1 MEVLRQKSSIARQ
14 YPSLLLG
21 DVASLAIGSNL
32 YLFLKLHFKKILLFF
47 LLLSLAVGLTYK
59 WYMGQSV
66 PVFEVKTRNFVQ
78 TVVASGQVKNPHRN
92 DVGVQITGTVLNI
105 PVLEGQH
112 VNKGDLLIELESTEL
127 RAALKQAHLSVEQ
140 AQVKLLQIHQLLEPV
155 ALQTFNQAQANND
168 NALKTLKRNRELL
181 EKNFIGQ
188 SSLDESIRAQLITQA
203 QWMTA
208 KSQLESLGD
217 GGSEYLSAQS
227 ALSLAQ
233 SAQEGA
239 RSRLD
244 YAKVVAKA
252 SGTLISRN
260 VEPGDV
266 VQPGKSLMRLS
277 PSGQTQLVL
286 QIDEKNLQ
294 KLKLGQTA
302 FASADAYPNQ
312 KFEATV
318 DYINTSV
325 DPQRGSIEVKLGVPK
340 PPEFLKQDMTVSVD
354 VEVSRT
360 LSAKPVPLLCIHE
373 ISTRTPWV
381 YKVMG
386 SKLIRQV
393 VSLGVS
399 SAGFVDVVEGL
410 QEGDVITIDALLP
423 LKSGL
428 RVHPTSTPSF
438 Q

>member
-1 MEVLRQKSSIARQ
+1 M
-14 YPSLLLG
+14 LLG

-32 YLFLKLHFKKILLFF
+32 YLFLELHLKKILLSF
-47 LLLSLAVGLTYK
+47 LLLSLAAGLTYK
-59 WYMGQSV
+59 WYLGQSV
-66 PVFEVKTRNFVQ
+66 PVFEVTTRDFVQ
-78 TVVASGQVKNPHRN
+78 TVVASGQVQNPHRI

-105 PVLEGQH
+105 PVLEGQY
-112 VNKGDLLIELESTEL
+112 VKKGDLLIELQSTEL
-127 RAALKQAHLSVEQ
+127 RAALRQSQLSVEQ

-155 ALQTFNQAQANND
+155 AFQTFNQAQANND

-203 QWMTA
+203 QLMMS
-208 KSQLESLGD
+208 KSQLESLKD
-217 GGSEYLSAQS
+217 GGSEHLSAQS
-227 ALSLAQ
+227 SLSLAQ
-233 SAQEGA
+233 STQEGA

-244 YAKVVAKA
+244 YAKVLAKV

-266 VQPGKSLMRLS
+266 VQPGKILMRLS

-286 QIDEKNLQ
+286 QIDEKNLR
-294 KLKLGQTA
+294 KLKLGQSA
-302 FASADAYPNQ
+302 LASADAYPSQ

-318 DYINTSV
+318 EYINTSV
-325 DPQRGSIEVKLGVPK
+325 DPQRGSIEVKLGVSK
-340 PPEFLKQDMTVSVD
+340 PPEYLKQDMTVSVD
-354 VEVSRT
+354 VEVSKT

-373 ISTRTPWV
+373 INTRMPWV
-381 YKVMG
+381 YKVIG

-393 VSLGVS
+393 VSLGAS

-410 QEGDVITIDALLP
+410 QEGDLLTIDALMP

-428 RVHPTSTPSF
+428 RVHPSPTPRL

>member
-1 MEVLRQKSSIARQ
+1 M
-14 YPSLLLG
+14 LLG

-32 YLFLKLHFKKILLFF
+32 YLFLELHLKKILLSF
-47 LLLSLAVGLTYK
+47 LLLSLAAGLTYK
-59 WYMGQSV
+59 WYLGQSV
-66 PVFEVKTRNFVQ
+66 PVFEVTTRDFVQ
-78 TVVASGQVKNPHRN
+78 TVVASGQVQNPHRI

-105 PVLEGQH
+105 PVLEGQY
-112 VNKGDLLIELESTEL
+112 VKKGDLLIELQSTEL
-127 RAALKQAHLSVEQ
+127 RAALRQSQLSVEQ

-155 ALQTFNQAQANND
+155 AFQTFNQAQANND
-168 NALKTLKRNRELL
+168 NALKTLKRNQELL

-203 QWMTA
+203 QLMMS
-208 KSQLESLGD
+208 KSQLESLKD
-217 GGSEYLSAQS
+217 GGSEHLSAQS
-227 ALSLAQ
+227 SLSLAQ
-233 SAQEGA
+233 STQEGA

-244 YAKVVAKA
+244 YAKVLAKV

-266 VQPGKSLMRLS
+266 VQPGKILMRLS

-286 QIDEKNLQ
+286 QIDEKNLR
-294 KLKLGQTA
+294 KLKLGQSA
-302 FASADAYPNQ
+302 LASADAYPSQ

-318 DYINTSV
+318 EYINTSV
-325 DPQRGSIEVKLGVPK
+325 DPQRGSIEVKLGVSK
-340 PPEFLKQDMTVSVD
+340 PPEYLKQDMTVSVD
-354 VEVSRT
+354 VEVSKT

-373 ISTRTPWV
+373 INTRMPWV
-381 YKVMG
+381 YKVIG

-393 VSLGVS
+393 VSLGAS

-410 QEGDVITIDALLP
+410 QEGDLLTIDALMP

-428 RVHPTSTPSF
+428 RVHPSPTPRL

>member
-1 MEVLRQKSSIARQ
+1 M
-14 YPSLLLG
+14 
-21 DVASLAIGSNL
+21 
-32 YLFLKLHFKKILLFF
+32 LFI
-47 LLLSLAVGLTYK
+47 LAVGLIYK
-59 WYMGQSV
+59 WYLGQSI
-66 PVFEVKTRNFVQ
+66 PVFEVKARDFVQ
-78 TVVASGQVKNPHRN
+78 TVVASGQVQNPHRI
-92 DVGVQITGTVLNI
+92 DVGIQITGTVLSI
-105 PVLEGQH
+105 PVLEGQL

-127 RAALKQAHLSVEQ
+127 RAALRQAQLSVEQ
-140 AQVKLLQIHQLLEPV
+140 ARVKLLQIHQLLEPV
-155 ALQTFNQAQANND
+155 ARQSVNQAQANND
-168 NALKTLKRNRELL
+168 NALKTLKRNHDLF

-203 QWMTA
+203 LLMTA
-208 KSQLESLGD
+208 KSQLESLVD
-217 GGSEYLSAQS
+217 GGSEYLNAQS

-244 YAKVVAKA
+244 YAKVLAKA
-252 SGTLISRN
+252 SGTLISRT

-294 KLKLGQTA
+294 KLKLGQSA
-302 FASADAYPNQ
+302 LASADAYPSQ
-312 KFEATV
+312 KFEAKV
-318 DYINTSV
+318 AYINTSV

-340 PPEFLKQDMTVSVD
+340 PPDYLKQDMTVSVD
-354 VEVSRT
+354 VEVSKT

-373 ISTRTPWV
+373 MSTSTPWV
-381 YKVMG
+381 YKVIG
-386 SKLIRQV
+386 SKLVPQV
-393 VSLGVS
+393 VRLGVS
-399 SAGFVDVVEGL
+399 SAGFVDVVDGL
-410 QEGDVITIDALLP
+410 QEGDLLTVDALLP

-428 RVHPTSTPSF
+428 RVHPTPTSGF

>member
-1 MEVLRQKSSIARQ
+1 M
-14 YPSLLLG
+14 
-21 DVASLAIGSNL
+21 
-32 YLFLKLHFKKILLFF
+32 YLFLELHLKKILLSF
-47 LLLSLAVGLTYK
+47 LLLSLAAGLTYK
-59 WYMGQSV
+59 WYLGQSV
-66 PVFEVKTRNFVQ
+66 PVFEVTTRDFVQ
-78 TVVASGQVKNPHRN
+78 TVVASGQVQNPHRI

-105 PVLEGQH
+105 PVLEGQY
-112 VNKGDLLIELESTEL
+112 VKKGDLLIELQSTEL
-127 RAALKQAHLSVEQ
+127 RAALRQSQLSVEQ

-155 ALQTFNQAQANND
+155 AFQTFNQAQANND
-168 NALKTLKRNRELL
+168 NALKTLKRNQELL

-203 QWMTA
+203 QLMMS
-208 KSQLESLGD
+208 KSQLESLKD
-217 GGSEYLSAQS
+217 GGSEHLSAQS
-227 ALSLAQ
+227 SLSLAQ
-233 SAQEGA
+233 STQEGA

-244 YAKVVAKA
+244 YAKVLAKV

-266 VQPGKSLMRLS
+266 VQPGKILMRLS

-286 QIDEKNLQ
+286 QIDEKNLR
-294 KLKLGQTA
+294 KLKLGQSA
-302 FASADAYPNQ
+302 LASADAYPSQ

-318 DYINTSV
+318 EYINTSV
-325 DPQRGSIEVKLGVPK
+325 DPQRGSIEVKLGVSK
-340 PPEFLKQDMTVSVD
+340 PPEYLKQDMTVSVD
-354 VEVSRT
+354 VEVSKT

-373 ISTRTPWV
+373 INTRMPWV
-381 YKVMG
+381 YKVIG

-393 VSLGVS
+393 VSLGAS

-410 QEGDVITIDALLP
+410 QEGDLLTIDALMP

-428 RVHPTSTPSF
+428 RVHPSPTPRL

>member
-1 MEVLRQKSSIARQ
+1 M
-14 YPSLLLG
+14 
-21 DVASLAIGSNL
+21 
-32 YLFLKLHFKKILLFF
+32 YLFLELHLKKILLSF
-47 LLLSLAVGLTYK
+47 LLLSLAAGLTYK
-59 WYMGQSV
+59 WYLGQSV
-66 PVFEVKTRNFVQ
+66 PVFEVTTRDFVQ
-78 TVVASGQVKNPHRN
+78 TVVASGQVQNPHRI

-105 PVLEGQH
+105 PVLEGQY
-112 VNKGDLLIELESTEL
+112 VKKGDLLIELQSTEL
-127 RAALKQAHLSVEQ
+127 RAALRQSQLSVEQ

-155 ALQTFNQAQANND
+155 AFQTFNQAQANND

-203 QWMTA
+203 QLMMS
-208 KSQLESLGD
+208 KSQLESLKD
-217 GGSEYLSAQS
+217 GGSEHLSAQS
-227 ALSLAQ
+227 SLSLAQ
-233 SAQEGA
+233 STQEGA

-244 YAKVVAKA
+244 YAKVLAKV

-266 VQPGKSLMRLS
+266 VQPGKILMRLS

-286 QIDEKNLQ
+286 QIDEKNLR
-294 KLKLGQTA
+294 KLKLGQSA
-302 FASADAYPNQ
+302 LASADAYPSQ

-318 DYINTSV
+318 EYINTSV
-325 DPQRGSIEVKLGVPK
+325 DPQRGSIEVKLGVSK
-340 PPEFLKQDMTVSVD
+340 PPEYLKQDMTVSVD
-354 VEVSRT
+354 VEVSKT

-373 ISTRTPWV
+373 INTRMPWV
-381 YKVMG
+381 YKVIG

-393 VSLGVS
+393 VSLGAS

-410 QEGDVITIDALLP
+410 QEGDLLTIDALMP

-428 RVHPTSTPSF
+428 RVHPSPTPRL

>member
-1 MEVLRQKSSIARQ
+1 M
-14 YPSLLLG
+14 
-21 DVASLAIGSNL
+21 
-32 YLFLKLHFKKILLFF
+32 
-47 LLLSLAVGLTYK
+47 
-59 WYMGQSV
+59 
-66 PVFEVKTRNFVQ
+66 Q
-78 TVVASGQVKNPHRN
+78 TVVASGQVQNPHRI

-203 QWMTA
+203 QLMMS
-208 KSQLESLGD
+208 KSQLESLKD
-217 GGSEYLSAQS
+217 GGSEHLSAQS
-227 ALSLAQ
+227 SLSLAQ
-233 SAQEGA
+233 STQEGA

-244 YAKVVAKA
+244 YAKVLAKV

-266 VQPGKSLMRLS
+266 VQPGKILMRLS

-286 QIDEKNLQ
+286 QIDEKNLR
-294 KLKLGQTA
+294 KLKLGQSA
-302 FASADAYPNQ
+302 LASADAYPSQ

-318 DYINTSV
+318 EYINTSV
-325 DPQRGSIEVKLGVPK
+325 DPQRGSIEVKLGVSK
-340 PPEFLKQDMTVSVD
+340 PPEYLKQDMTVSVD
-354 VEVSRT
+354 VEVSKT

-373 ISTRTPWV
+373 INTRMPWV
-381 YKVMG
+381 YKVIG

-393 VSLGVS
+393 VSLGAS

-410 QEGDVITIDALLP
+410 QEGDLLTIDALMP

-428 RVHPTSTPSF
+428 RVHPSPTPRL

>member
-1 MEVLRQKSSIARQ
+1 M
-14 YPSLLLG
+14 
-21 DVASLAIGSNL
+21 
-32 YLFLKLHFKKILLFF
+32 YLFLELHLKKILLSF
-47 LLLSLAVGLTYK
+47 LLLSLAAGLTYK
-59 WYMGQSV
+59 WYLGQSV
-66 PVFEVKTRNFVQ
+66 PVFEVTTRDFVQ
-78 TVVASGQVKNPHRN
+78 TVVASGQVQNPHRI

-105 PVLEGQH
+105 PVLEGQY
-112 VNKGDLLIELESTEL
+112 VKKGDLLIELQSTEL
-127 RAALKQAHLSVEQ
+127 RAALRQSQLSVEQ

-155 ALQTFNQAQANND
+155 AFQTFNQAQANND
-168 NALKTLKRNRELL
+168 NALKTLKRNQEIL

-203 QWMTA
+203 QLMMS
-208 KSQLESLGD
+208 KSQLESLKD
-217 GGSEYLSAQS
+217 GGSEHLSAQS
-227 ALSLAQ
+227 SLSLAQ
-233 SAQEGA
+233 STQEGA

-244 YAKVVAKA
+244 YAKVLAKV

-266 VQPGKSLMRLS
+266 VQPGKILMRLS

-286 QIDEKNLQ
+286 QIDEKNLR
-294 KLKLGQTA
+294 KLKLGQSA
-302 FASADAYPNQ
+302 LASADAYPSQ

-318 DYINTSV
+318 EYINTSV
-325 DPQRGSIEVKLGVPK
+325 DPQRGSIEVKLGVSK
-340 PPEFLKQDMTVSVD
+340 PPEYLKQDMTVSVD
-354 VEVSRT
+354 VEVSKT

-373 ISTRTPWV
+373 INTRMPWV
-381 YKVMG
+381 YKVIG

-393 VSLGVS
+393 VSLGAS

-410 QEGDVITIDALLP
+410 QEGDLLTIDALMP

-428 RVHPTSTPSF
+428 RVHPSPTPRL